1 MAQSAF
7 SARFKSWPLKLDL
20 WPLADLSPVNGY
32 FLDKNINRELPM
44 APLSAQS
51 SDFLVAYLNERVQHL
66 HASIRLREG
75 DGTTA
80 LASFIERY
88 VELVPDLITAFE
100 DFLSDAGVRGAI
112 AQQIVTAKE
121 FLDVPEGIMS
131 AEESLEANMYQA
143 YLAHRLLE
151 ELNDVLSASYNCP
164 VIPVNMTRSN
174 LIVHHIIGEPFANQ
188 IDGAI
193 QLLND
198 KLLASI
204 AKDKALSVKLF
215 EYSSA
220 LGKDPAER
228 FPCLTESSNIR
239 LLFKSQNSRV
249 RLH

>member
-1 MAQSAF
+1 MAT
-7 SARFKSWPLKLDL
+7 
-20 WPLADLSPVNGY
+20 LST
-32 FLDKNINRELPM
+32 
-44 APLSAQS
+44 QS
-51 SDFLVAYLNERVQHL
+51 SDFLAAYLSERVQHL
-66 HASIRLREG
+66 HTSIRLREG
-75 DGTTA
+75 DGTAA

-88 VELVPDLITAFE
+88 VDLVPDLVTAFE
-100 DFLSDAGVRGAI
+100 DFLSSAGIRGAI

-131 AEESLEANMYQA
+131 VEESLEANMYQA

-151 ELNDVLSASYNCP
+151 ELNDVLTVNYNCP
-164 VIPVNMTRSN
+164 VVPVNMTRSN

-188 IDGAI
+188 IDSAI

-198 KLLASI
+198 KLLASLG
-204 AKDKALSVKLF
+204 KDENIRSKLSN
-215 EYSSA
+215 YSSS
-220 LGKDPAER
+220 LGIDPAER